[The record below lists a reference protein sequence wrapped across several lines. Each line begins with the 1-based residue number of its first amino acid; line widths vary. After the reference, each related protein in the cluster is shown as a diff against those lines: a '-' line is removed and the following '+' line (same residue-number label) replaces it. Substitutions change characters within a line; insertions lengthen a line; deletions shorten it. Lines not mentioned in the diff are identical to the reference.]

1 MVIMVRS
8 RLGWKLCRVDQKIEF
23 FGHLGM
29 GLEVLFA
36 GNVVHRPVIVVFLQT
51 YLLVIDC

>member
-8 RLGWKLCRVDQKIEF
+8 LGWKKLCRVDQKIEF

-29 GLEVLFA
+29 GYMEVLFA
-36 GNVVHRPVIVVFLQT
+36 GSVVHRPVIVFFLQT
-51 YLLVIDC
+51 